1 MEGAFPIGIVPD
13 GDFSIASFGLR
24 QGDSLFLMS
33 DGVVEAT
40 DPQGALFGFER
51 INELLKK
58 NATSEEIAKAAQ
70 AFGQEDDILVV
81 QVRRSMEPATIPA

>member
-1 MEGAFPIGIVPD
+1 M
-13 GDFSIASFGLR
+13 
-24 QGDSLFLMS
+24 MS

-40 DPQGALFGFER
+40 DPQGTLFGFER
-51 INELLKK
+51 ISAMLEK

-81 QVRRSMEPATIPA
+81 QVRRSMEPVPAPA